1 MKCSGPVCRALTE
14 KEYTKA
20 IKDDMRKYVRAICVM
35 VTATQKANSA
45 GAEGAAGV
53 DGASGAKKTVELP
66 LMFYEKRA
74 PSSTVPYCDAN
85 RVIGVKR
92 LMKLRLVKVD
102 PALESPGGTARSAA
116 QAKQT
121 YVAVCER
128 ALNPDPILAKLTHVV
143 MARKKTFSPKVATL
157 KSGDVPLAD
166 KLDEHIKSGRIQ
178 RVKRKKGAK
187 SDDVSAICTV
197 CSFYHKV
204 PDEMNM
210 PGCYYI
216 YRKRTCPHTTAAYAS
231 GDAKKYATT
240 EGVKFE
246 ELAKYTVTDEKGTV
260 DLARWIFA
268 KFRGTGYKASGTC
281 VSDTE
286 KESERESAMR
296 EKDTRLGFDSV
307 PGPVALGSL
316 RVVA

>member
-1 MKCSGPVCRALTE
+1 MKCSAPVCRALTE

-20 IKDDMRKYVRAICVM
+20 IKDDMSKYVRAICVM
-35 VTATQKANSA
+35 VTATPADKA
-45 GAEGAAGV
+45 E
-53 DGASGAKKTVELP
+53 TVELP

-74 PSSTVPYCDAN
+74 PSLTVPYCDAN

-102 PALESPGGTARSAA
+102 SLGSLDSDHKTRGASAA
-116 QAKQT
+116 QAAAAQT
-121 YVAVCER
+121 YVAVCDRQVKPE
-128 ALNPDPILAKLTHVV
+128 PILAKLSHVV
-143 MARKKTFSPKVATL
+143 MTRKKTFSPKVATL

-178 RVKRKKGAK
+178 RVKRGSRAKNTKKDG
-187 SDDVSAICTV
+187 DVSAICTV
-197 CSFYHKV
+197 CSFYHKP
-204 PDEMNM
+204 PDEMDM
-210 PGCYYI
+210 PGCYYL
-216 YRKRTCPHTTAAYAS
+216 YRKKTCPHTIAAYAS

-246 ELAKYTVTDEKGTV
+246 ELAKYTVTDDKGTV

-268 KFRGTGYKASGTC
+268 KFRGTGHKASGKC
-281 VSDTE
+281 VSDSDFGT
-286 KESERESAMR
+286 ESERERAMR

-307 PGPVALGSL
+307 PGPVPLSSL